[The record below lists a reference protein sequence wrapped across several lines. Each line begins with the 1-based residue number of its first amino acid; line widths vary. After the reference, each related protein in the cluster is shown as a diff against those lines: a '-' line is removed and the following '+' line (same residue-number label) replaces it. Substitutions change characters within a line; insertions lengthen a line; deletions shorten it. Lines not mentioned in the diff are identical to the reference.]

1 MVTWA
6 STSVLVN
13 QLRWRVNLLVSS
25 VVTEEVEVVF
35 WVVMEVVEMVSWV
48 VSWVMGVVKVAY
60 LVVMEVVS
68 WVVMEAVSWV
78 VEMSQLRIRKR
89 TTRCL
94 R

>member
-25 VVTEEVEVVF
+25 VVMEEVEVVLL
-35 WVVMEVVEMVSWV
+35 VMEMVSWV

-68 WVVMEAVSWV
+68 WVV
-78 VEMSQLRIRKR
+78 EMSQLRIRRR
-89 TTRCL
+89 TTQCL